1 MKPTLTANGNLTILR
16 AVNWNRPDD
25 AYTKMF
31 WDQNVRQFWVDEE
44 IPLADDKLSWMTLSK
59 EEKQVYEKVLA
70 GLTLLDSVQ
79 GSVGMPLLS
88 QHIPS
93 LQAKAVLGFMGAME
107 HMHAKSYSSIFST
120 LCTSERI
127 AELFEWVQQE
137 PVLQEKQSFVHR
149 RYLGVTDTPSLYQG
163 LAASVLL
170 ESFLFYSG
178 FFYPLLLAGQGRLV
192 NSGEIINLIIRDE
205 SIHGVFVGL
214 QAQEVYASLLEKA
227 QYEARDGV
235 YRMLEHL
242 AGLEER
248 YTRMLYTPLGL
259 EEAVI
264 TFSHYNADKAL
275 MNLGLEPCFG
285 VSAEQVNP
293 VVLAGLRTETK
304 NHDFF
309 STKGNGYVKAI
320 RVEPLSDEDF
330 FFEGLSAE
338 YQPVTKRDGRVV
350 PFDELRIVRAVEK
363 AAAAVGVATDP
374 AVVERQIVAPILRK
388 ARRQPLHIEAIQDM
402 VETGLMQSYPAVARA
417 YILYREQRAR
427 ERGLA

>member
-1 MKPTLTANGNLTILR
+1 MEPILSSTENLAILR
-16 AVNWNRPDD
+16 AVNWNRPEDNFS
-25 AYTKMF
+25 KMF

-44 IPLADDKLSWMTLSK
+44 IPLADDKLTWMTLSK
-59 EEKQVYEKVLA
+59 EEQRVYEQVLA
-70 GLTLLDSVQ
+70 GLTLLDTVQ
-79 GSVGMPLLS
+79 GSVGMPLLA
-88 QHIPS
+88 QHVPN
-93 LQAKAVLGFMGAME
+93 LQAKAVMGFMGAME

-127 AELFEWVQQE
+127 GELFDWVQQE
-137 PVLQEKQSFVHR
+137 PILQEKQSFVHR

-214 QAQEVYASLLEKA
+214 QAQEVYAHLPEKA
-227 QYEARDGV
+227 QHQARDEV
-235 YRMLEHL
+235 YRMLERL
-242 AGLEER
+242 AELEER

-275 MNLGLEPCFG
+275 MNLGLEPYFG

-330 FFEGLSAE
+330 FFEGLSPE
-338 YQPVTKRDGRVV
+338 CQPVTKRDGRVV

-363 AAAAVGVATDP
+363 AAVATGVATDP
-374 AVVERQIVAPILRK
+374 AVIERQIVEPIQRK
-388 ARRQPLHIEAIQDM
+388 ARQQSLHIEQIQDM
-402 VETGLMQSYPAVARA
+402 VEEGLMHSYPSVARA

-427 ERGLA
+427 KRGLA